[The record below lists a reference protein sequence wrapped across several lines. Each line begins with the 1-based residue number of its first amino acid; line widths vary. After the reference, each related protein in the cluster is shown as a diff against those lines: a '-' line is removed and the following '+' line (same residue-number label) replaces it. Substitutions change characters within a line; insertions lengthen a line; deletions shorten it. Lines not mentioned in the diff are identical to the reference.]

1 MHRDYTYL
9 FYIYVLHQFAW
20 WIPKLQIQTANV
32 ATSQHSHSQTHQAS
46 VLNDLA
52 SKQVPHTLITNSWS
66 VAVLYDK
73 IYGGW
78 KCTACANLASHRE
91 FEMLKFVSVSGV
103 DPLYYPTGTIFLEA
117 GKRLPRNIVILVSY
131 SYIRP
136 NSQNVNKSHDCTITA
151 CDTNI

>member
-1 MHRDYTYL
+1 
-9 FYIYVLHQFAW
+9 
-20 WIPKLQIQTANV
+20 
-32 ATSQHSHSQTHQAS
+32 
-46 VLNDLA
+46 
-52 SKQVPHTLITNSWS
+52 
-66 VAVLYDK
+66 
-73 IYGGW
+73 
-78 KCTACANLASHRE
+78 
-91 FEMLKFVSVSGV
+91 MLKFVSVSGV